1 MSSYEYL
8 KPEEYKKNYINNN
21 GIIDKEKITSA
32 YNFAVE
38 TRKLEIELFWQRSNL
53 FWGFVAASFTGYFAL
68 LALTDKKPEL
78 ITLITILG
86 WFVSIVWYLVCRGS
100 KYWQENWEM
109 HIDLLEDEI
118 SGPIMDNF
126 IEDDA
131 VLMFKIFREEFL
143 DIVMLYSFK
152 KEEFDGIVSVTI
164 ANPKISQ
171 VLQSMYQSGLPKEYA
186 DTIIGDAVQNTL
198 SKRQK
203 VTSSM
208 IEEANRLLLE
218 DSAVA

>member
-118 SGPIMDNF
+118 SGPIY
-126 IEDDA
+126 
-131 VLMFKIFREEFL
+131 KIISNPKHCNILNLFTA
-143 DIVMLYSFK
+143 YS
-152 KEEFDGIVSVTI
+152 VSVSKLNI
-164 ANPKISQ
+164 LLAFVISGIWSYLFIKSLFEIKIITDKLST
-171 VLQSMYQSGLPKEYA
+171 SR
-186 DTIIGDAVQNTL
+186 IILFSCLAMLICFLLILFLTKTNTRIDKNK
-198 SKRQK
+198 SKLIIRK
-203 VTSSM
+203 
-208 IEEANRLLLE
+208 
-218 DSAVA
+218 